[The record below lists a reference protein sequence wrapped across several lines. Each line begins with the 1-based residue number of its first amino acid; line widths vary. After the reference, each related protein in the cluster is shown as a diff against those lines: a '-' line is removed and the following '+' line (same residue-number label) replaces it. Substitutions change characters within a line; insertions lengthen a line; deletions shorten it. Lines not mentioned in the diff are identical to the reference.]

1 MKQKGTKL
9 YITLFTLQ
17 LKIIAALVYYIKT
30 KENLKLSR
38 QYQNKIYLKTKF
50 SLNDRIMYIQ
60 YNNYISTKEK
70 LSPNRS
76 QCKISLYSVWK
87 TLEIY
92 TVIWWI

>member
-17 LKIIAALVYYIKT
+17 LKIIADLVYYIKT

-38 QYQNKIYLKTKF
+38 QYQNKICLKTKF

-60 YNNYISTKEK
+60 YNNYILTKEK
-70 LSPNRS
+70 LLTFN
-76 QCKISLYSVWK
+76 SLILSNTEK
-87 TLEIY
+87 SCIILH
-92 TVIWWI
+92 

>member
-60 YNNYISTKEK
+60 YNNYILTKEK
-70 LSPNRS
+70 LLTFN
-76 QCKISLYSVWK
+76 SLILSNTEK
-87 TLEIY
+87 SCIILH
-92 TVIWWI
+92 

>member
-38 QYQNKIYLKTKF
+38 QYQNKICLKTKF
-50 SLNDRIMYIQ
+50 SLNDRIKYIQ
-60 YNNYISTKEK
+60 YNKYILTNEK
-70 LSPNRS
+70 QLLSFN
-76 QCKISLYSVWK
+76 SLILSN
-87 TLEIY
+87 TEIKCM
-92 TVIWWI
+92 VFH

>member
-17 LKIIAALVYYIKT
+17 LKIIADLVYYIKT

-38 QYQNKIYLKTKF
+38 QYQNKICLKTKF

-60 YNNYISTKEK
+60 
-70 LSPNRS
+70 
-76 QCKISLYSVWK
+76 
-87 TLEIY
+87 
-92 TVIWWI
+92 